1 MDYSDEE
8 LYSLSLE
15 GNEEAKN
22 MLYDKYKHI
31 VDVLIKKYLKV
42 IINSGIDTKEVEQ
55 EAFFAF
61 SDALN
66 SYRDDKN
73 ASIGTF
79 ISLCVDRRI
88 RKVIKSQSGE
98 KAKVLGNIYS
108 LDYDYEEGLSLQD
121 IVSDKNDKDPL
132 YNLTNEEEYRELLRK
147 IKEKLSES
155 EYEIFEYMT
164 NSFDYNTI
172 AILTNKT
179 SKQVDN
185 TIQRIK
191 HKIRDIIKE

>member
-15 GNEEAKN
+15 GNEDAKN
-22 MLYDKYKHI
+22 MLYNKYKHI

-42 IINSGIDTKEVEQ
+42 MINSGIDTKEVEQ

-132 YNLTNEEEYRELLRK
+132 YNLTNEEDYRELLRK

>member
-8 LYSLSLE
+8 LYSLSQE
-15 GNEEAKN
+15 GSEEAKN

-31 VDVLIKKYLKV
+31 VDVLIKKHLKI
-42 IINSGIDTKEVEQ
+42 IINSGIDIKEVEQ

-88 RKVIKSQSGE
+88 KKVIKSQSGE

-132 YNLTNEEEYRELLRK
+132 YNLTNEEGYNELIK
-147 IKEKLSES
+147 NIKEKLSES
-155 EYEIFEYMT
+155 EYEIFEFMM
-164 NSFDYNTI
+164 NGFDYNTI
-172 AILTNKT
+172 AMLTNRT

-191 HKIRDIIKE
+191 HKIRDIIEE